1 VAEGIVQSPVEFVV
15 EVDDGADP
23 GLEDEPPEDDPSD
36 DPSDDPLDVPLDI
49 PLDEPLLDTGFP
61 SPEPSLPELEVAPDP
76 APLFAGRR
84 SFFAQPEPLKW
95 TAGAANALRT
105 GPLPQSG
112 QLVGGSSCRPWITS
126 NRRPQAAQR

>member
-36 DPSDDPLDVPLDI
+36 DPSDDPLDVPLD
-49 PLDEPLLDTGFP
+49 EPLSDTGFP
-61 SPEPSLPELEVAPDP
+61 SPEPSPPELEEAPDP

-112 QLVGGSSCRPWITS
+112 QLIGGSSCRPWITS